1 MPLLRNEL
9 EKRLPDEVLQ
19 RVDRARD
26 FLECS
31 LGIAFAE
38 AHASKGLKGL
48 RTRIGSGGSNG
59 ATVRRTV
66 GVGETQ
72 L

>member
-1 MPLLRNEL
+1 MPLMRNEL

-26 FLECS
+26 FREGA
-31 LGIAFAE
+31 LGVAFAE
-38 AHASKGLKGL
+38 AHAPEGLKSL
-48 RTRIGSGGSNG
+48 RTCIGSGGSNG